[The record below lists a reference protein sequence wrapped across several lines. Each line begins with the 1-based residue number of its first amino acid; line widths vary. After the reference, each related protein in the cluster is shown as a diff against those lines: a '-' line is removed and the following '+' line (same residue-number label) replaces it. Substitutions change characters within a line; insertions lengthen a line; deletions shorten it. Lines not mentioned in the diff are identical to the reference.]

1 LDFKDF
7 HDGLLSLSLLIFGLS
22 LTLMIG
28 TIVLKPYLG
37 IQSQERDII
46 VILCAINIIFSLYY
60 LKKVL
65 TLQKIFKLETK
76 NIIKYSKRIG
86 IVTIV
91 YIPHVLIMSTL
102 FFRSLHNLEILM
114 MSLIFFIE
122 IMLIG
127 LIFKEVYDIV
137 FIEESQR
144 DAEIE
149 KNRKKYFET

>member
-1 LDFKDF
+1 
-7 HDGLLSLSLLIFGLS
+7 
-22 LTLMIG
+22 MIG